1 MKLRA
6 FDIDMDFEVIRNW
19 ITDERTHA
27 MWSANRIGFPME
39 RKDFEDFLK
48 RQKEEGDSAFAAEN
62 EDGRI
67 VGFFLYG
74 KNGET
79 MEGMLKFIVIDPEQ
93 RGKGTAQEMLHLAA
107 EYAFEKTGIAAVH
120 LNVFS
125 ANPRAKRC
133 YEKAG
138 FRERNTTLGAFTY
151 KEEKWDRI
159 NMILKTAGTIEWE
172 CVVNAFSPRCLLNKW
187 SKVPFL
193 PIYRWG
199 RLFPCEAQNRV

>member
-74 KNGET
+74 ENGET
-79 MEGMLKFIVIDPEQ
+79 MEGMLKFIVVDPEQ

-107 EYAFEKTGIAAVH
+107 QYAFEKTGAIAVH

-125 ANPRAKRC
+125 ANPRARRC

-138 FRERNTTLGAFTY
+138 FSERNTAPCAFPY

-159 NMILKTAGTIEWE
+159 NMILKSRGSDTISY
-172 CVVNAFSPRCLLNKW
+172 V
-187 SKVPFL
+187 
-193 PIYRWG
+193 
-199 RLFPCEAQNRV
+199 

>member
-6 FDIDMDFEVIRNW
+6 FDIDKDFEVIRNW

-27 MWSANRIGFPME
+27 MWSANRIGFPLE
-39 RKDFEDFLK
+39 RKEFEDFLK
-48 RQKEEGDSAFAAEN
+48 RQREGGDRAFAAEN
-62 EDGRI
+62 EDERI

-74 KNGET
+74 KNEET
-79 MEGMLKFIVIDPEQ
+79 MEGMLKFIVVDPEQ

-107 EYAFEKTGIAAVH
+107 QYAFEKTGAAAVH

-138 FRERNTTLGAFTY
+138 FSERNTAPGAFPY

-159 NMILKTAGTIEWE
+159 NMILKNGE
-172 CVVNAFSPRCLLNKW
+172 K
-187 SKVPFL
+187 
-193 PIYRWG
+193 
-199 RLFPCEAQNRV
+199 QH

>member
-1 MKLRA
+1 MGICVNAFLLNNSQSELRYNEVHHTRKEAFVLKLRA

-79 MEGMLKFIVIDPEQ
+79 MEGMLKFIVVDPEQ

-107 EYAFEKTGIAAVH
+107 EYAFGKTGAAAVH

-159 NMILKTAGTIEWE
+159 NMILKTTGTIEWE
-172 CVVNAFSPRCLLNKW
+172 
-187 SKVPFL
+187 
-193 PIYRWG
+193 
-199 RLFPCEAQNRV
+199 

>member
-74 KNGET
+74 KNEET
-79 MEGMLKFIVIDPEQ
+79 MEGMLKFIVVDPEQ

-107 EYAFEKTGIAAVH
+107 QYAFEKTGAAAVH

-138 FRERNTTLGAFTY
+138 FSERNTVPGAFPY

-159 NMILKTAGTIEWE
+159 NMILPSMIQ
-172 CVVNAFSPRCLLNKW
+172 S
-187 SKVPFL
+187 
-193 PIYRWG
+193 
-199 RLFPCEAQNRV
+199 